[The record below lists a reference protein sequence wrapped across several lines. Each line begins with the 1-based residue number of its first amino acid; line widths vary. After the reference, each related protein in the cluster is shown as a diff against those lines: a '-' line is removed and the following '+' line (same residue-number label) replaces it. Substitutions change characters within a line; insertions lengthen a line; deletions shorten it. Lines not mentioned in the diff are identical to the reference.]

1 MTHDKDIR
9 EPLFEFLE
17 DEYGKCRILEEKNT
31 GRSRADVVMIT
42 ENEIFGIEIKS
53 DADTY
58 VRLAR
63 QVKDYDLFY
72 DRNIVVVGTRH
83 AMHIE
88 EHVPDYWG
96 IITVEPVD
104 GVLDFYFL
112 RRPRPNPKVRWKFKL
127 SLLWRPELAMLQAM
141 HDMPKYKD
149 RSREYVIDRI
159 VERLSANAAE
169 TAAENTAGK
178 AAESAVE
185 NAARKAVFNSD
196 KNDVKEA
203 AVNAFASA
211 GKKAVPR
218 AVKQASRKAADID
231 ENTLQAELC
240 DLLFERDYTT
250 IDEQLKEYKK
260 SETQKKLE
268 AETDPIKRLEIM
280 MNKPKVP
287 KKPKRKRRRGLF

>member
-1 MTHDKDIR
+1 MTYDRDIR

-17 DEYGKCRILEEKNT
+17 GEYGKCRILEEKNT

-42 ENEIFGIEIKS
+42 ENEICGIEIKS

-72 DRNIVVVGTRH
+72 DRNIVVVGTKH

-88 EHVPDYWG
+88 EHVPDHWG
-96 IITVEPVD
+96 IITVEPVE
-104 GVLDFYFL
+104 GVLDFYYL
-112 RRPRPNPKVRWKFKL
+112 RRPRPNPKVRWEYKL
-127 SLLWRPELAMLQAM
+127 SLLWRPELAKLQAM

-149 RSREYVIDRI
+149 YGREYVIDRI
-159 VERLSANAAE
+159 VERLSGN
-169 TAAENTAGK
+169 AAENTSETVAEKTAKNGKGNAAGRAAKNATRAADNAFTAAGK
-178 AAESAVE
+178 RPVSAAAK
-185 NAARKAVFNSD
+185 RT
-196 KNDVKEA
+196 
-203 AVNAFASA
+203 
-211 GKKAVPR
+211 
-218 AVKQASRKAADID
+218 SRRNPDID
-231 ENTLQAELC
+231 ENELQAELC

-250 IDEQLKEYKK
+250 IDEQLREYRK

-268 AETDPIKRLEIM
+268 AETDPVKRLEIM

-287 KKPKRKRRRGLF
+287 KRPKRKRRRGLF

>member
-1 MTHDKDIR
+1 MTYDRDIR

-17 DEYGKCRILEEKNT
+17 GEYGKCRILEEKNT

-42 ENEIFGIEIKS
+42 ENEICGIEIKS

-112 RRPRPNPKVRWKFKL
+112 RRPRPNPKVRWEFKL
-127 SLLWRPELAMLQAM
+127 SLLWRPELAKLQAM

-149 RSREYVIDRI
+149 YGREYVIDRI
-159 VERLSANAAE
+159 VERLSGN
-169 TAAENTAGK
+169 AAENTSETVAEKTAKNGKGNAAGRAAKNTTRAADNAFTAAGK
-178 AAESAVE
+178 RPVSAAAK
-185 NAARKAVFNSD
+185 RT
-196 KNDVKEA
+196 
-203 AVNAFASA
+203 
-211 GKKAVPR
+211 
-218 AVKQASRKAADID
+218 SRRNPDID
-231 ENTLQAELC
+231 ENELQAELC

-250 IDEQLKEYKK
+250 IDEQLKEYRK

-268 AETDPIKRLEIM
+268 AETDPVKRLEIM

-287 KKPKRKRRRGLF
+287 KRSKRRRRRGLF